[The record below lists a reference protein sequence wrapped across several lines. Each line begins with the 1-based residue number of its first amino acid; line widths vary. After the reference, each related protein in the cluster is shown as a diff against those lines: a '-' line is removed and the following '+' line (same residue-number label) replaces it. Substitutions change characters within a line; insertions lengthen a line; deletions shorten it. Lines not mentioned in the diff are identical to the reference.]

1 MSAHGLYK
9 AAGGFRKRERE
20 ALERVPH
27 SCCKACGDQAAAI
40 IENALG
46 QLLYACEKHAKQGT
60 NLGYRVIRPA
70 GDPE

>member
-27 SCCKACGDQAAAI
+27 SCCKACGDQAVAV

-46 QLLYACEKHAKQGT
+46 QLLYACERHARQGAD
-60 NLGYRVIRPA
+60 LGYRVLRAAQEPQ
-70 GDPE
+70 